1 MSEECSMDK
10 KKLVWRVYRIESEND
25 LKRAI
30 AQYHTVT
37 GISPALAQVSEK
49 APDDILTWITAC
61 KLEIV
66 KAKNVLP
73 RDVWLTHTHPQGG
86 NQN

>member
-10 KKLVWRVYRIESEND
+10 KKLVWRVYRIDSEDD

-30 AQYHTVT
+30 AQYHAVT
-37 GISPALAQVSEK
+37 GISPALAQISER
-49 APDDILTWITAC
+49 APDDIWTWITAC

-73 RDVWLTHTHPQGG
+73 RDVWLTHIQKNG